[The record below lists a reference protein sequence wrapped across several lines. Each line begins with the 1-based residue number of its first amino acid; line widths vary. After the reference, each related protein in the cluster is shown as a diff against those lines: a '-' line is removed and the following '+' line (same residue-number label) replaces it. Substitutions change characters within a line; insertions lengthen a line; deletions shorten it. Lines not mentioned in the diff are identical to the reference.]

1 MKKIALI
8 VQRYGLEVNGG
19 AEFHCRILAEKLNP
33 LYDIEV
39 LTSCATDYISWA
51 NEYSEGIQDVNGVKI
66 RRFPVEIERD
76 KVKAHFYGRKLRKR
90 SLVQKVLRFLRILDA
105 VERILRIKSDTEAD
119 MAAWSSSQGPY
130 TPGLITYLE
139 AHYQEYDALIFF
151 TYLYFP
157 TLYGLR
163 VAPEKSI
170 LIPTAHDEPP
180 IYMPGFKA
188 FFKLPKAILYNTQA
202 EKNFVNEVF
211 NNSDIYSAVVGVGID
226 TYVPK
231 TTISAREILNSESPY
246 LIYIGRIDA
255 AKGCEMMFNHFL
267 KYKKA
272 TRNDVKLVLVGK
284 AFMDIPQSNDIIAMG
299 FINDEMKHSLLVGA
313 SALIIPSFYESLSL
327 VTLESMAEG
336 IPVIANEKCEVLKD
350 HINTS
355 HAGFIF
361 GNYTSFKL
369 AIDSIFDYS
378 TDKDLMK
385 SNAKKYVSDNYR
397 WSSVLDKFGKVIDYI
412 TNDKHV

>member
-1 MKKIALI
+1 
-8 VQRYGLEVNGG
+8 
-19 AEFHCRILAEKLNP
+19 
-33 LYDIEV
+33 
-39 LTSCATDYISWA
+39 
-51 NEYSEGIQDVNGVKI
+51 
-66 RRFPVEIERD
+66 
-76 KVKAHFYGRKLRKR
+76 
-90 SLVQKVLRFLRILDA
+90 
-105 VERILRIKSDTEAD
+105 
-119 MAAWSSSQGPY
+119 
-130 TPGLITYLE
+130 
-139 AHYQEYDALIFF
+139 
-151 TYLYFP
+151 
-157 TLYGLR
+157 LR